1 MNNVKKI
8 AVLLF
13 ILSLA
18 TGFTRAAGKEDKPD
32 ATLRMTGGS
41 FAAGIGFSWGS
52 GTLTYKG
59 KDYPVSVNGLSVGKV
74 GITGGSASGEVYNL
88 KKLRDFIGHY
98 NAGGAG
104 MTVAGGRNVYA
115 MTNQNG
121 VKVFLSST
129 TTGVDLTLAGGG
141 VEMELTR

>member
-1 MNNVKKI
+1 MDSEI
-8 AVLLF
+8 
-13 ILSLA
+13 
-18 TGFTRAAGKEDKPD
+18 
-32 ATLRMTGGS
+32 
-41 FAAGIGFSWGS
+41 WGS
-52 GTLTYKG
+52 GTLTYKD

-88 KKLRDFIGHY
+88 KKLRDFIGHH

-104 MTVAGGRNVYA
+104 VTVAGGRNVYA

-141 VEMELTR
+141 VGMELTR